1 MSEKIKTVMAL
12 GLFDGVH
19 LGHEKVILEA
29 VKRAKE
35 LDCVPSVFTFDGNL
49 KKSLGL
55 SSKLIYSFS
64 DKVSIIKSLGVSEL
78 YVLKVSNETLNL
90 TKEEFLNGIF
100 SKYDVK
106 GFVCGSDFSFGKNGE
121 GNVEY
126 LKEFSARK
134 NVTVTIV
141 DILER
146 DGVKVSSTLIKNLL
160 ISGEI
165 KKANAL
171 LFKKFFIKGIVY
183 KDRGVGKTVGFP
195 TANIKIDENLVGPKD
210 GVYTGVGKVDGK
222 SFPAIINYGT
232 RPTFDV
238 NVKAAEAYLDGL
250 DYDIYGKVL
259 TIEFSDRIRDVKK
272 FADIA
277 SLREQ
282 LKSDLKK
289 LREEK
294 YD

>member
-29 VKRAKE
+29 VKRAKG

-64 DKVSIIKSLGVSEL
+64 DKVAIIKSLGVDEL
-78 YVLKVSNETLNL
+78 YVLKVSDETLNL

-106 GFVCGSDFSFGKNGE
+106 GFVCGRDFSFGKNGE

-126 LKEFSARK
+126 LKEFSSRK
-134 NVTVTIV
+134 NVAVTIV

-146 DGVKVSSTLIKNLL
+146 DGVKISSTLIKNLL

-165 KKANAL
+165 KKANTL
-171 LFKKFFIKGIVY
+171 LFKKFFIKGVVY
-183 KDRGVGKTVGFP
+183 KDRGMGKTVGFP
-195 TANIKIDENLVGPKD
+195 TANIKIDGNLVEPKE
-210 GVYTGVGKVDGK
+210 GVYTGVGKVDEK
-222 SFPAIINYGT
+222 TFPAIINYGT

-272 FADIA
+272 FADVA
-277 SLREQ
+277 ALQEQ